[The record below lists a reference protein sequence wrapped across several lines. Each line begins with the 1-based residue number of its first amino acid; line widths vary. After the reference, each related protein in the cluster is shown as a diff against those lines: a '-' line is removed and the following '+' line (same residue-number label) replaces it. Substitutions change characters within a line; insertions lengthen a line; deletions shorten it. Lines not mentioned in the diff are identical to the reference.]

1 MQMLKLGASLVAA
14 LFGVS
19 VFAAEVGTTAAEF
32 SVGGGGSANYSIPI
46 SVPPGIGGMAPSI
59 SLQYDASSA
68 DGIVGRGFSLA
79 GLSQIT
85 RCNRNKADDGYLK
98 AIEFNA
104 TDAFCL
110 DGQRLVAI
118 NGSYG
123 AVGTEY
129 RTQIDSFSKIV
140 SSGGVA
146 GDPAYWAVYT
156 KSGLVMQF
164 GNTADS
170 RIEAENRTQALFW
183 AVNRI
188 ADTVGNAMTI
198 TYNEFGQ
205 TGLPMPSRIGYAT
218 YNGTDR
224 ARVDFEY
231 ENRGDPFFRFVG
243 GSFIRNEK
251 RLKKISTWAV
261 DRYTREYRLG
271 YSAASPGSVP
281 AKAGGSSTISQLTT
295 VTECDPRSGTCLNPT
310 GFDWATAPIANVSY
324 GANHYVSSA
333 TADAS
338 RDIARLGYGDF
349 NGDGR
354 TDVYRIDSSNNS
366 NPISIYQYRQDG
378 GQDYVQGPSIHVG
391 ADSSEFYRDIN
402 RVKAADLNGDGLT
415 DFLILNGSGSFI
427 ASSIYLRTSYGFSG
441 PTNGPSHLVNSEARR
456 GKVDL
461 DRFRI
466 VDLNG
471 DGLADVHVVNEG
483 NTASTIYLN
492 QGNGAFGL
500 PVVGPAFSVGAPP
513 YNSTDDVSFDQ
524 ARIRYG
530 DFNGDGLTDIYVLEG
545 CNANTPSTIWFNNNP
560 GFTRKSTNYNH
571 YADCGNIANRI
582 NDLNRS
588 IQGDF
593 NGDGLT
599 DFIYIGGYGST
610 VNSTLIFSR
619 GDGTF
624 YTLTSLPFYVGGSTA
639 GVQLDVSR
647 IKVADLNADGMSDI
661 LYIGGYN
668 SSSTTKYINKGWGNF
683 TSSAGPEHYVTGNVE
698 RASMDVSR
706 VGLTDVNGDGAL
718 EMYLLYGNG
727 SSPATTLRHLGLNS
741 GERIA
746 KITNGMGAITQIT
759 YKPLTDASVHTRA
772 LGVVYPTIAIQSP
785 MYVVSLVSSSDGL
798 GGVRQVEHSYSGA
811 LLDLAGRGFLGFA
824 SHTEFDRGT
833 RIRQVS
839 NFRQDFPYI
848 GMPSSVVTRTES
860 GTLISEEFTV
870 YSSRNITTNGSTRYF
885 PFVSAQ
891 TQRDYEITSPGTVAR
906 SEVIN
911 HFYDEADASFFGN
924 LSRTATYVR
933 PGSESSGATAFYTLV
948 TNTYDNDTSSGRWL
962 LGRLKRSVVHKSGPS
977 QLPLFRTSAFEYSPS
992 TGLLT
997 AEIIEPNNAALTL
1010 RKSYLRD
1017 GYGNI
1022 YSTTLSGTG
1031 VTSRTSTTQFDSYR
1045 QFPTSVTNALGQISS
1060 VSYDPATGNIKS
1072 STDPNGLVTT
1082 WEYDGFGRK
1091 TKEIRPDGTTTT
1103 WSRAFGSAS
1112 FYVPNGVYSI
1122 TTTSSDGSTAAAIYD
1137 VLDRPVGT
1145 QALGFSG
1152 SYSRTLTTYDNAGR
1166 MVSRTMPFFGSSVGC
1181 SATWTYDAV
1190 GRAKTLTSPDNGG
1203 NCTGRLTQY
1212 SYGVRTQSVI
1222 DARGITST
1230 REVNALGQLIRAQDG
1245 ASYNTYY
1252 AYDAF
1257 GNQTKVTDAAGNVT
1271 TLQYDL
1277 RGRKVLMDDPDMGVW
1292 SYGYNAFGEL
1302 VKQTDAKNQ
1311 VVTQSY
1317 DALGR
1322 MTGRSE
1328 LEGNSQW
1335 WYDKDS
1341 TGLKCWTGA
1350 LCESINPNGRNHKR
1364 YTYDTLGRLKQLTDT
1379 IGLVGFTGVPAQS
1392 VALPL
1397 TLPSTDGTSTGSSVI
1412 CPITDLSCSVERLI
1426 PDLTETNANPF
1437 TLVSQYTYDGQGR
1450 ISTAK
1455 YGEEITLGYSY
1466 NARGYLEKVF
1476 NRQSYSSVNLWTA
1489 LDQDARGNVVSSR
1502 QGNGITTNKNFD
1514 EGTGEL
1520 DAIYASGSGGIT
1532 TNLLYQRDKVGNIT
1546 RRTDGRLGG
1555 KYESYNYDALNRLT
1569 ASIVSSGGG
1578 SQSFSYNAIGN
1589 ITARSGV
1596 GSYRYGAD
1604 RPHAVINA
1612 TNNGGPTE
1620 FLDYQYNLDFQY
1632 DANGNLL
1639 AGAGRL
1645 YTWNSFNKP
1654 ENILRG
1660 LQGSHFEYDA
1670 DRARVLEV
1678 QTRITDNLPQVTQ
1691 ILTSGVYER
1700 RITTNGILQDRVHV
1714 TAGGEMV
1721 AVLTAAAADVETP
1734 GTSTTMP
1741 TALYMHVDHQGNVE
1755 AVTDRTGAT
1764 IDRTSFDPFGARR
1777 LPTWAADP
1785 DYTESKRSHP
1795 TDRGYTGHHQ
1805 PDHLQLIHM
1814 NGRVYDPYLARF
1826 ISADPYV
1833 QDPYNGQSLNR
1844 YSYVWNNPVNSTD
1857 PSGYWNLWKH
1867 VRDIKHWA
1875 QDNRRAIYA
1884 VAAAYVGGPW
1894 GAALYSFY
1902 TVKNDGGS
1910 TASALRGAAIT
1921 GITAAAFQAVGDFAP
1936 TGDVKNIIG
1945 HGLVGGTSTALQG
1958 GKFTSGFLSASVS
1971 AAVPMPSN
1979 PALATA
1985 VAFVTG
1991 GTASVL
1997 GGGKFANGATTAA
2010 YGYLFNYAVHQ
2021 LDIGNDADQTLR
2033 DYAID
2038 QDPQNISGNTT
2049 TDGRG
2054 AYFGGRPDIFD
2065 RSTSE
2070 LWEVKS
2076 SLQVFQAWVKAE
2088 FYSLVSMWS
2097 GVPYMPGGTPSFF
2110 YGKQTLTLPGQHAL
2124 YTYSFMGNGAIT
2136 YNAALNPGLS
2146 FYTLPMRSPAAVPVR
2161 VPVPS
2166 VPMIPA
2172 W

>member
-1 MQMLKLGASLVAA
+1 MQTLKLGASLVAA
-14 LFGVS
+14 LFGTS

-118 NGSYG
+118 SGSYG

-146 GDPAYWAVYT
+146 GDPAYWTVYT

-164 GNTADS
+164 GNTVDS

-188 ADTVGNAMTI
+188 VDTVGNGMTI
-198 TYNEFGQ
+198 AYNEFGQ

-218 YNGTDR
+218 NNGTDR
-224 ARVDFEY
+224 ARIDFEY

-295 VTECDPRSGTCLNPT
+295 ITECDPRSGTCLNPT
-310 GFDWATAPIANVSY
+310 GFDWATPPTASVTY
-324 GANHYVSSA
+324 GAAHYVSPV

-338 RDIARLGYGDF
+338 RDIARIGYGDF

-354 TDVYRIDSSNNS
+354 TDVYRIDSSNNT

-378 GQDYVQGPSIHVG
+378 GQDYVQGPAIYVSG
-391 ADSSEFYRDIN
+391 DAQQFYKDMG
-402 RVKAADLNGDGLT
+402 RVKPADLNGDGLT
-415 DFLILNGSGSFI
+415 DFLVLNGTGGV
-427 ASSIYLRTSYGFSG
+427 SIYLRTTSGFSAPTLG
-441 PTNGPSHLVNSEARR
+441 PAYSISSDARR
-456 GKVDL
+456 GKADTE
-461 DRFRI
+461 RFRI

-471 DGLADVHVVNEG
+471 DGLPDIHIVNEG
-483 NTASTIYLN
+483 FTASTIHYN
-492 QGNGAFGL
+492 QGGGVFGSA
-500 PVVGPAFSVGAPP
+500 VAGPLLSVGASTL
-513 YNSTDDVSFDQ
+513 STDDVTFDQ

-530 DFNGDGLTDIYVLEG
+530 DFNGDGLTDIYVMEG
-545 CNANTPSTIWFNNNP
+545 CNSNTPSTIWFAGTS
-560 GFTRKSTNYNH
+560 GFTRKNTNYNH

-624 YTLTSLPFYVGGSTA
+624 YTLSSLPFYVGGATA
-639 GVQLDVSR
+639 SVQLDVGR

-683 TSSAGPEHYVTGNVE
+683 TSSPGPDHYVTGDVD
-698 RASMDVSR
+698 RATMDVSR

-718 EMYLLYGNG
+718 EMYVLAGNG
-727 SSPATTLRHLGLNS
+727 SSPATPLRHLGLNS

-746 KITNGMGAITQIT
+746 KITNGMGAIAQIT

-772 LGVVYPTIAIQSP
+772 SGSAYPRIAIQSP

-848 GMPSSVVTRTES
+848 GMPSTVVTKTES

-870 YSSRNITTNGSTRYF
+870 YSSRNITASGSTRYF

-933 PGSESSGATAFYTLV
+933 PGSENSGAMPFYTLV

-962 LGRLKRSVVHKSGPS
+962 LGRLKRSVVNKYGPS
-977 QLPLFRTSAFEYSPS
+977 QPSLTRISAFEYSPS

-997 AEIIEPNNAALTL
+997 AEIVEPDNAALTL

-1045 QFPTSVTNALGQISS
+1045 QFPTSVTNALGQISY
-1060 VSYDPATGNIKS
+1060 VSYDAATGNITS
-1072 STDPNGLVTT
+1072 SRDPNGLVTT
-1082 WEYDGFGRK
+1082 WQYDGFGRK
-1091 TKEIRPDGTTTT
+1091 IQESRPDGTSTT

-1190 GRAKTLTSPDNGG
+1190 GRAKSLTSPDNGG

-1257 GNQTKVTDAAGNVT
+1257 GNQTKVTDAANNVT

-1277 RGRKVLMDDPDMGVW
+1277 RGRKVLMDDPDMGIW

-1311 VVTQSY
+1311 IVTQSY

-1350 LCESINPNGRNHKR
+1350 LCESISPNGRNHKL
-1364 YTYDTLGRLKQLTDT
+1364 YTYDTRGRLKQLTDT

-1392 VALPL
+1392 VALPV
-1397 TLPSTDGTSTGSSVI
+1397 TLPDSGVTAPSVPSV
-1412 CPITDLSCSVERLI
+1412 CPLNDLLCSVTRLVG
-1426 PDLTETNANPF
+1426 DTTESTANPF
-1437 TLVSQYTYDGQGR
+1437 TLVSQYTYDNQGR
-1450 ISTAK
+1450 ISTAT
-1455 YGEEITLGYSY
+1455 YGEEITLGYCSD
-1466 NARGYLEKVF
+1466 LEK
-1476 NRQSYSSVNLWTA
+1476 
-1489 LDQDARGNVVSSR
+1489 
-1502 QGNGITTNKNFD
+1502 
-1514 EGTGEL
+1514 
-1520 DAIYASGSGGIT
+1520 
-1532 TNLLYQRDKVGNIT
+1532 
-1546 RRTDGRLGG
+1546 
-1555 KYESYNYDALNRLT
+1555 
-1569 ASIVSSGGG
+1569 
-1578 SQSFSYNAIGN
+1578 
-1589 ITARSGV
+1589 
-1596 GSYRYGAD
+1596 
-1604 RPHAVINA
+1604 
-1612 TNNGGPTE
+1612 
-1620 FLDYQYNLDFQY
+1620 
-1632 DANGNLL
+1632 
-1639 AGAGRL
+1639 
-1645 YTWNSFNKP
+1645 
-1654 ENILRG
+1654 
-1660 LQGSHFEYDA
+1660 
-1670 DRARVLEV
+1670 
-1678 QTRITDNLPQVTQ
+1678 
-1691 ILTSGVYER
+1691 
-1700 RITTNGILQDRVHV
+1700 
-1714 TAGGEMV
+1714 
-1721 AVLTAAAADVETP
+1721 
-1734 GTSTTMP
+1734 
-1741 TALYMHVDHQGNVE
+1741 
-1755 AVTDRTGAT
+1755 
-1764 IDRTSFDPFGARR
+1764 
-1777 LPTWAADP
+1777 
-1785 DYTESKRSHP
+1785 
-1795 TDRGYTGHHQ
+1795 
-1805 PDHLQLIHM
+1805 
-1814 NGRVYDPYLARF
+1814 
-1826 ISADPYV
+1826 
-1833 QDPYNGQSLNR
+1833 
-1844 YSYVWNNPVNSTD
+1844 
-1857 PSGYWNLWKH
+1857 
-1867 VRDIKHWA
+1867 
-1875 QDNRRAIYA
+1875 
-1884 VAAAYVGGPW
+1884 
-1894 GAALYSFY
+1894 
-1902 TVKNDGGS
+1902 
-1910 TASALRGAAIT
+1910 
-1921 GITAAAFQAVGDFAP
+1921 
-1936 TGDVKNIIG
+1936 
-1945 HGLVGGTSTALQG
+1945 
-1958 GKFTSGFLSASVS
+1958 
-1971 AAVPMPSN
+1971 
-1979 PALATA
+1979 
-1985 VAFVTG
+1985 
-1991 GTASVL
+1991 
-1997 GGGKFANGATTAA
+1997 
-2010 YGYLFNYAVHQ
+2010 
-2021 LDIGNDADQTLR
+2021 
-2033 DYAID
+2033 
-2038 QDPQNISGNTT
+2038 
-2049 TDGRG
+2049 
-2054 AYFGGRPDIFD
+2054 
-2065 RSTSE
+2065 
-2070 LWEVKS
+2070 
-2076 SLQVFQAWVKAE
+2076 
-2088 FYSLVSMWS
+2088 
-2097 GVPYMPGGTPSFF
+2097 
-2110 YGKQTLTLPGQHAL
+2110 
-2124 YTYSFMGNGAIT
+2124 
-2136 YNAALNPGLS
+2136 
-2146 FYTLPMRSPAAVPVR
+2146 
-2161 VPVPS
+2161 
-2166 VPMIPA
+2166 
-2172 W
+2172 